1 MMSLRAVK
9 ITLVA
14 VQIPKMTVTMAVMNN
29 ENYFDGSKIDC
40 GNRENYFGGSVNA
53 FDVSVNDCTA
63 VKMTFT
69 AV

>member
-1 MMSLRAVK
+1 MSLRAVK

-14 VQIPKMTVTMAVMNN
+14 EQIPKMTVAMAVMNN

-53 FDVSVNDCTA
+53 FDDSDNYC
-63 VKMTFT
+63 
-69 AV
+69 